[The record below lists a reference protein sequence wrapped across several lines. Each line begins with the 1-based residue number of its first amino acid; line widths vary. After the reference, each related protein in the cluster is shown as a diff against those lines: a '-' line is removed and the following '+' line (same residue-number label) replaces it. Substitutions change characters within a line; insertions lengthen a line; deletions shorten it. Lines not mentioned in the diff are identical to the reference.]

1 MEWAA
6 VEACESGADV
16 WLKVCAASDVQSWL
30 VSVHVW
36 IDLSCNFSYF
46 PLLFSGDLLL
56 SATLTVSTFNN
67 FKEKICYVLDPVLTS
82 EIWSFWLSNHSLLL
96 PNTHTPHTLELLKF
110 RPWTCPTLFGQYGQT
125 WCMSQSRAFEVC
137 CLCSQLALE
146 YRKHFHL
153 FTHWVIQKDET
164 VVRRHI

>member
-1 MEWAA
+1 M
-6 VEACESGADV
+6 EACGSGADV
-16 WLKVCAASDVQSWL
+16 WLKAYAASDVQSWL

-36 IDLSCNFSYF
+36 IDLSCDFNHF

-67 FKEKICYVLDPVLTS
+67 FKEKIYYVLHPVLTS

-96 PNTHTPHTLELLKF
+96 PNTHHTHLSFSNLDHGHVQHCLGSVVK
-110 RPWTCPTLFGQYGQT
+110 RYT
-125 WCMSQSRAFEVC
+125 SQSWTFEVC

-153 FTHWVIQKDET
+153 FTSWVIQKDER
-164 VVRRHI
+164 VVRRHL